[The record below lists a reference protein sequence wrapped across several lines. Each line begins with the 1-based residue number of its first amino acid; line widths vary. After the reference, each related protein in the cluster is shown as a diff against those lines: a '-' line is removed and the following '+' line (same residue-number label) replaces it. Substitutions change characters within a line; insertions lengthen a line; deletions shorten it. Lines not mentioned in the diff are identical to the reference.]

1 MSFGWTARPSGLN
14 VREDEFSWQGSCD
27 NDPHFFLRREKQQT
41 SCISDLIFGS
51 LDDAQVGAL
60 LADFLNWSGGLGE
73 QRLSFLA
80 IASNDAPQAQ
90 VDAVRDRILAVVGL
104 GAESASFT
112 VASYSLELVR
122 GKWDLDVAG
131 CA

>member
-14 VREDEFSWQGSCD
+14 VREDEFSWQGSCES
-27 NDPHFFLRREKQQT
+27 DPHFFMRREKQQT
-41 SCISDLIFGS
+41 SCISDMMFGS

-60 LADFLNWSGGLGE
+60 LADFLTWSGFLGE
-73 QRLSFLA
+73 QRLRFLS
-80 IASNDAPQAQ
+80 IASIDAPQTQ
-90 VDAVRDRILAVVGL
+90 VDAVRDRILAVIEL
-104 GAESASFT
+104 GSRSTSFC
-112 VASYSLELVR
+112 VASYSLVLFR